1 MMSVKKVLGV
11 ILGLTACI
19 CSAFSQITTPLPGK
33 CTAFR
38 PESLYSS
45 ILFTDVAE
53 KLASSKD
60 YGQSSTSKSKEY
72 WIVYS
77 DREDNPT
84 YVAPGSTKVFKKL
97 AFNEKVRIAKIE
109 NGFALVYSEPKEQAI
124 YPAISSQI
132 DWKGWVPMGKL
143 LLWNTCP
150 ANRKGIYEKAML
162 CANIDENLGNGNLGK
177 LFKDPQ
183 NTKKYEGL
191 SINFNYYFVMK
202 REGDMVLLATQNTMN
217 GASDKVLYG
226 WVDQN
231 SYVAWNQRS
240 CLEPTWEIED
250 VEFFAKN
257 GIKVNIYDNKKMD
270 SKASYITFTKKNS
283 AAYDPYMYRM
293 SGSTLRYPILD
304 QSTDDAWNCSTF
316 SSTGSKGAINAGTT
330 ETKKEETLFKD
341 QLEKLLNIRI
351 AIVIDGTKSMEKYF
365 PAVRDVI
372 KEFNSFFSKN
382 AKVQVGVLIYR
393 DKQDGDF
400 VTESFPMTN
409 PNNPALA
416 EFLNTGGQYG
426 IKSSPR
432 DKSLEE
438 ALYYGIN
445 KALDSFPFKPEHS
458 NMMFVIGDC
467 GNSPDYPEV
476 TKECIQK
483 KLIDKNVTLMGFQ
496 VRNDSGSPAYTV
508 FNNNICDLILESL
521 QGKFNQLASG
531 VVVKAELKKNAYVF
545 TNNASSL
552 QNSLYVGTHKYVQS
566 GLMDI
571 NELKNQLT
579 ESIVDVK
586 NTIEHQIEIVTDAER
601 GVLDG
606 TALENK
612 FGNNSQISGPVLEK
626 EWLAKRL
633 GKEWAENL
641 KKNNAT
647 VSFKG
652 YTLKKDK
659 SSDRDYYKSVIF
671 ISQQE
676 LNTLMIRLG
685 PLYEVSQ
692 KKGNDRQPYVQ
703 AMKALVQ
710 SMLPGISDA
719 EMNAMGY
726 DEVMG
731 LVSGLNA
738 STITLKGRTIA
749 EVASPQAVNA
759 AEYQTIIAKFKRQY
773 LKLQSI
779 QKKPYQFVREF
790 NGAKYYW
797 IPTEDLP

>member
-1 MMSVKKVLGV
+1 MKKILVASIGV
-11 ILGLTACI
+11 FLWSAGL
-19 CSAFSQITTPLPGK
+19 SAQITTPLPGK

-53 KLASSKD
+53 KLAKSKD
-60 YGQSSTSKSKEY
+60 FGQGSTAKAKEY

-84 YVAPGSTKVFKKL
+84 FTAPGSTKVYKKL

-109 NGFALVYSEPKEQAI
+109 NGYALVYSEPKEQAI
-124 YPAISSQI
+124 YPALSSQI
-132 DWKGWVPMGKL
+132 DWKGWIPMTKL

-202 REGDMVLLATQNTMN
+202 REGSMVLLATQNTMN
-217 GASDKVLYG
+217 GDSYKVLYG

-231 SYVAWNQRS
+231 SYVEWNQRS

-257 GIKVNIYDNKKMD
+257 GVKVNIYDDRSMQ
-270 SKASYITFTKKNS
+270 SKASYITFTKKNT
-283 AAYDPYMYRM
+283 AGYDPYMYRM
-293 SGSTLRYPILD
+293 NGATLRYPILD
-304 QSTDDAWNCSTF
+304 NSLDNAWNCSTF

-330 ETKKEETLFKD
+330 EIKKDDAIFKKNLD
-341 QLEKLLNIRI
+341 ELANIKI
-351 AIVIDGTKSMEKYF
+351 AIVIDGTRSMEKYF
-365 PAVRDVI
+365 PAVRDAI
-372 KEFNSFFSKN
+372 KEFTSFFKKTD
-382 AKVQVGVLIYR
+382 KVQVGVLIYR
-393 DKQDGDF
+393 DKQDGDY
-400 VTESFPMTN
+400 VTESFPMTS

-426 IKSSPR
+426 IKSSPK

-438 ALYYGIN
+438 SLYYGIN
-445 KALDSFPFKPEHS
+445 KALDSFSFRPEHS

-467 GNSPDYPEV
+467 GNSPDFPEI
-476 TKECIQK
+476 TKEIIQK
-483 KLIDKNVTLMGFQ
+483 KLVEKNVTLMGFQ

-508 FNNNICDLILESL
+508 FNNNICDLILGSL
-521 QGKFNQLASG
+521 QAKFDLLASG
-531 VVVKAELKKNAYVF
+531 VVVKAGLKKNAYEF
-545 TNNASSL
+545 TNNASSIE
-552 QNSLYVGTHKYVQS
+552 NSLYVGTHKYVQS
-566 GLMDI
+566 GVMDI
-571 NELKNQLT
+571 NELKGQLN
-579 ESIVDVK
+579 EAVVDVK
-586 NTIEHQIEIVTDAER
+586 KAIDHQRELIVEVGN
-601 GVLDG
+601 GVRDG
-606 TALENK
+606 TALENR
-612 FGNNSQISGPVLEK
+612 FGNNSQISGPVLDN

-641 KKNNAT
+641 KKTNST

-659 SSDRDYYKSVIF
+659 ASDRDYYKSVIF

-676 LNTLMIRLG
+676 LNTLMIRLA

-692 KKGNDRQPYVQ
+692 RKGNDRQPYVQ

-738 STITLKGRTIA
+738 STITLKGRSIA
-749 EVASPQAVNA
+749 EVASTQAVNA
-759 AEYQTIIAKFKRQY
+759 SEYQTIIAKFKRQY
-773 LKLQSI
+773 QKLQSI
-779 QKKPYQFVREF
+779 QKRPYPFVREF